1 MTKLEELVE
10 FHEITQLKY
19 RYVRALDTHDWKL
32 MEQCFT
38 EDAHAWFAGGKQTE
52 RGRANIVKLLHRLV
66 PSNLVSSH
74 VVMHP
79 ELTLTAPTTAKGIWR
94 MQDSVYF
101 QGPNPAF
108 AHGNIQG
115 GEAMFGAGYYHEEY
129 RKEHDGWKISS
140 IGYVR
145 IFEVIER
152 GAIGQGVELSVE
164 PSRGMRT

>member
-79 ELTLTAPTTAKGIWR
+79 ELTLTAPTTATDASCG
-94 MQDSVYF
+94 
-101 QGPNPAF
+101 
-108 AHGNIQG
+108 
-115 GEAMFGAGYYHEEY
+115 
-129 RKEHDGWKISS
+129 SS
-140 IGYVR
+140 STPTTTRIVR
-145 IFEVIER
+145 AT
-152 GAIGQGVELSVE
+152 G
-164 PSRGMRT
+164 SRIAC

>member
-10 FHEITQLKY
+10 FHEISQLKY
-19 RYVRALDTHDWKL
+19 RYVRALDTHDWTL

-38 EDAHAWFAGGKQTE
+38 EDADAWFAGGKQST
-52 RGRANIVKLLHRLV
+52 RGRVNILKLLRQLV
-66 PSNLVSSH
+66 PPDFVSSH
-74 VVMHP
+74 VVTHP
-79 ELTLTAPTTAKGIWR
+79 ELTMTGATTAAGIWR

-101 QGPNPAF
+101 RGPNPAF

-129 RKEHDGWKISS
+129 RKEAGSWRISS

-152 GAIGQGVELSVE
+152 GVIGHGVELSVE